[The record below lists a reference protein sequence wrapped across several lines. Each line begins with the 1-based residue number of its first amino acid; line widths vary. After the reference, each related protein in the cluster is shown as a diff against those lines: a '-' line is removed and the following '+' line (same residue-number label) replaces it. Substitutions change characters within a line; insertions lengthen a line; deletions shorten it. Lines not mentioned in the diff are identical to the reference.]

1 MRVNNQVT
9 TFVKDGN
16 GYILTSYAS
25 DTTWLLTPKKTLVP
39 IGVRTPTILT
49 MEEPIFLLPVKNTPR
64 YYFTYTQK
72 KAVGYPEVMYMVDKA
87 ENRIYSL
94 ESGLKNKDCIGQKV
108 YFYGMYITQANLQSN
123 IAVQTMSASFL
134 IDSYE
139 DGRLSGR
146 LKEIASN
153 LKEDD
158 NPVLMIIKFK
168 E

>member
-1 MRVNNQVT
+1 
-9 TFVKDGN
+9 
-16 GYILTSYAS
+16 
-25 DTTWLLTPKKTLVP
+25 
-39 IGVRTPTILT
+39 
-49 MEEPIFLLPVKNTPR
+49 
-64 YYFTYTQK
+64 
-72 KAVGYPEVMYMVDKA
+72 
-87 ENRIYSL
+87 
-94 ESGLKNKDCIGQKV
+94 
-108 YFYGMYITQANLQSN
+108 MYITQANLQSN

-158 NPVLMIIKFK
+158 NPVLMIIAFK